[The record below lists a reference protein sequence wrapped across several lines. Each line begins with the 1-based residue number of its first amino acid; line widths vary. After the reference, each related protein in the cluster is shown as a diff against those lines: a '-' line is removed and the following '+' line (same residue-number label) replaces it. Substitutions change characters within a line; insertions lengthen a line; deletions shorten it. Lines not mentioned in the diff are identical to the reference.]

1 MLTLGCAYYPEDW
14 DENMIEKD
22 AERMRS
28 VGMKVVRI
36 GEFAWSHME
45 RSDGVYSFEWLH
57 KVFEIFRKND
67 LAILLGTPSAAAP
80 PWLVRKHPEILHVDF
95 FGRRA
100 YPGVRQYT
108 CCTSPVYRRYAAR
121 IVERMVSEFHGY
133 PNLFAWQIDNE
144 LEINQVNC
152 CCPACRAGFREYLK
166 RKFKTLEAV
175 NQAWKTTFWSSEYS
189 DWEEI
194 EIGDMDRNLNP
205 SLVLES
211 QRYRNQEYLAYVEN
225 QASII
230 RKGCPGIP
238 IVTNNCGDPVDR
250 HALFR
255 RLSAAGGD
263 LYVNPTHRLS
273 SIAFWMDHLR
283 GFRPG
288 TLPWLL
294 ECSTTPWEPVKN
306 LLELLMV
313 HYHARGA
320 DLQLYF
326 HWRSHSG
333 GFEKSHGSF
342 VGFCGTER
350 PGLASFRKAAEHLL
364 PVLRKF
370 GDLPPPQ
377 CRAGILYDF
386 DAQYNY
392 SQGFRSRSAEYGARL
407 RAFHEHLLAGG
418 INSDLVP
425 EDADFGTYSLLL
437 IPVHPHI
444 SREFADR
451 LKTYVRNGGVLLL
464 GAESGLFDEESN
476 FISGTGPEHLQ
487 ELFGMEIR
495 DFIRFRKSDFPD
507 GCVTFS
513 GRLGEKPVRSEC
525 DCWIASLHPRH
536 AEVLCSFDSGVYQGQ
551 AVCTLHRFG
560 KGAALYCGAASCDSD
575 FERELLL
582 YAASLAGLPIRKIPA
597 ETEIVSRGPL
607 VFLLNYG
614 TTGSRFELP
623 LKGEVVLGSGFD
635 NGMVDLA
642 PRQYCVIR
650 RTGGSEL

>member
-623 LKGEVVLGSGFD
+623 LKGEIVLGSGFE

>member
-14 DENMIEKD
+14 DETMIEKD

-45 RSDGVYSFEWLH
+45 RSDEVYSFEWLH

-121 IVERMVSEFHGY
+121 IVERMVLEFHAY

-263 LYVNPTHRLS
+263 LYVNPMHRLS
-273 SIAFWMDHLR
+273 GIAFWMDHLR

-476 FISGTGPEHLQ
+476 FISGAGPEHLQ

-575 FERELLL
+575 FERELLF

-623 LKGEVVLGSGFD
+623 LKGEVVLGSGFE

>member
-14 DENMIEKD
+14 DETMIEKD

-80 PWLVRKHPEILHVDF
+80 PWLVRKHPEILYVDF
-95 FGRRA
+95 FGQRA

-121 IVERMVSEFHGY
+121 IVERMVSEFHSY
-133 PNLFAWQIDNE
+133 SNLFAWQIDNE

-152 CCPACRAGFREYLK
+152 CCPACKSGFREYLK
-166 RKFKTLEAV
+166 RKYKTLEAV

-211 QRYRNQEYLAYVEN
+211 QRYRNLEYLAYIEN

-230 RKGCPGIP
+230 RKGCPGLP

-250 HALFR
+250 HALFQ

-263 LYVNPTHRLS
+263 LYVNPAHRLPT
-273 SIAFWMDHLR
+273 IAFWMDLLR

-320 DLQLYF
+320 DFQLYF

-350 PGLASFRKAAEHLL
+350 PGLASFRKAAKKLL
-364 PVLRKF
+364 PVLKEF
-370 GDLPPPQ
+370 GDLPPPE

-623 LKGEVVLGSGFD
+623 LKGEVVLGSGFE

>member
-14 DENMIEKD
+14 DETMIEKD

-152 CCPACRAGFREYLK
+152 CCPACRTGFREYLK

-623 LKGEVVLGSGFD
+623 LKGEVVLGSGFE

>member
-14 DENMIEKD
+14 GETMIEKD

-67 LAILLGTPSAAAP
+67 LAILLGTPSAAAS

-121 IVERMVSEFHGY
+121 IVERMVSEFHAY

-623 LKGEVVLGSGFD
+623 LKGEVVLGSGFE

>member
-14 DENMIEKD
+14 DETMIEKD
-22 AERMRS
+22 AEQMRS
-28 VGMKVVRI
+28 VGMKLVRI

-45 RSDGVYSFEWLH
+45 KSDGIFSFEWLH
-57 KVFEIFRKND
+57 KVFQIFQKND
-67 LAILLGTPSAAAP
+67 LDIILGTPTAAAP
-80 PWLVRKHPEILHVDF
+80 PWLVRKHPEILYVDF
-95 FGRRA
+95 FGQRA

-121 IVERMVSEFHGY
+121 IVERMVSEFHSY
-133 PNLFAWQIDNE
+133 SNLFAWQIDNE

-152 CCPACRAGFREYLK
+152 CCPACKSGFREYLK
-166 RKFKTLEAV
+166 RKYKTLEAV

-273 SIAFWMDHLR
+273 NIAFWMDHLR

-476 FISGTGPEHLQ
+476 FISGAGPEHLQ

-623 LKGEVVLGSGFD
+623 LKGEVVLGSGFE